1 MFWGDHLNQSTLL
14 FSALCCAALCICAS
28 GADSTKEQSKTL
40 TGSELNFSEA
50 NLTLF
55 SSLEV
60 FGSFGIGEAVKFT
73 APSSG
78 FNLQKVRIL
87 AWSGFNNTT
96 KTYPAERDILLEI
109 RDKDLNLLYKFADGQ
124 NNYFLSSEGPIY
136 GEIEIPEMK
145 MTGDFYVVFYDRGAA
160 PIGAADVA
168 ESGNSYLFNGAE
180 TFPAEFVDQDTN
192 ETIGYNWVIEAI
204 GK

>member
-1 MFWGDHLNQSTLL
+1 MLL
-14 FSALCCAALCICAS
+14 FSGLCCAALCICAS
-28 GADSTKEQSKTL
+28 GADSAQEQIKAL
-40 TGSELNFSEA
+40 TGSELNFSET
-50 NLTLF
+50 NFTLF
-55 SSLEV
+55 SSFEV

-78 FNLQKVRIL
+78 FKLQKVRIL

-96 KTYPAERDILLEI
+96 KTYPAERDIMLEI

-124 NNYFLSSEGPIY
+124 NNYFLSSEGPTF

-160 PIGAADVA
+160 PIGAVEVAD
-168 ESGNSYLFNGAE
+168 SGNSYLFNGAE

-192 ETIGYNWVIEAI
+192 ETIGYNWVIQTLGE
-204 GK
+204 